1 MKTVKTYSPRI
12 KVLSLILSFLVI
24 FYLVPVSVFA
34 EGLNNGNAASSS
46 YAPEA
51 DGNNDG
57 LEGHNPTATHS
68 AGDGG
73 VGSINLATGK
83 LTLAIPTLT
92 TTDSLFAFTPT
103 LVYNSSLAGKDVT
116 SKHVD
121 IPFATSYMP
130 KGFKLNIQE
139 TIVEKEYCDENNVH
153 HLYYSLYDADGTTH
167 LFYSDDED
175 NTKYY
180 DDSGLRLTLTFSN
193 SDIEIEDTSKTVRT
207 YSAIS
212 DTAWHLTSVTDRYG
226 NQLIFEFN
234 TSYQPTKVTV
244 KPNGLS
250 NVEILSFLYENDK
263 LIAVYNDASKA
274 SVIFNYSNGNLS
286 QVSYCYGNNN
296 TTDQDVRDAYN
307 DVDSVENIVVFTS
320 AEYNTNSNGYITGVR
335 DLTTAEIM
343 YYQIS
348 NGKIIKV
355 TELVGNTL
363 GRKVSYT
370 YGNGYTDVRSTGN
383 DEILDTDDDIITR
396 YIFDENNRAV
406 SVYSMSA
413 DSSEIYSIT
422 TATYVDDNKIKNSL
436 KERTVLQGVE
446 TEDLIEGVP
455 GSEYFA
461 TIDSDNTTGLYKQTV
476 FLAENVAS
484 LTESNANMEYIISG
498 FGYSNSIL
506 QNESSDF
513 SLGVNVY
520 YYQGEGIEDEVV
532 SYSFDFADIES
543 KWQYVCGRF
552 SCNLGDSPTYKFVR
566 KIEVVC
572 SYYGHPDIENESAYA
587 NFKDVA
593 LTPFEASNGYNY
605 YYYESGN
612 LAIIEN
618 SFYLEKY
625 EYDTDNRLTL
635 ITNSYNEIAE
645 YTYTEESGTT
655 VRNEKCFRYDPEN
668 NARYLV
674 SETVYTYN
682 EYGLLTKTSAL
693 EIIDD
698 NSASNDELL
707 SITSEYEYITTDGS
721 RVFGALISET
731 DSLGNR
737 TEYTIDPNKGWLLYA
752 INTTTYIGYKY
763 DYYEDG
769 TLWYVTPVTMSGD
782 VPVEMDGRVSYG
794 YYANGELSYI
804 WTESTEYHIRRDIY
818 SNPYEIEVGDR
829 TLATYEYYPNNG
841 KLKKI
846 NYGNGFSEEYEYNTL
861 EMLEKVWYTY
871 DDGTREQALS
881 YAYNPDG
888 TLDVVT
894 NLLEG
899 KDTKYEY
906 DNYGRL
912 IGVYERNANETD
924 YSEVYSINYDATGRV
939 SSQLPIIR
947 YSSTTSTHS
956 KELST
961 SYEYNIK
968 GAISTET
975 YEYLSNEHK
984 INYAYDGFNRLST
997 VNKNF
1002 GDFNYSTT
1010 YSYVTNEDNTSY
1022 CVNGITN
1029 VINNN
1034 VESSFHYTYDS
1045 EGNIIEAVVN
1055 YGRITY
1061 TYDSLGQLTREN
1073 NEQLNKTYVYKYDNA
1088 GNLTTK
1094 ETYPLTY
1101 SEHILK
1107 SPISTDSYAYGD
1119 AEWGDML
1126 TSYNGITITYDE
1138 IGNPLSYY
1146 NGNSYTFTWEGRKLI
1161 GAVKGSNTMSF
1172 TYNAEGIRTS
1182 KTVNGVKHTYHL
1194 NGSQIISEQW
1204 EDKLLVYIYD
1214 ASGSPIGM
1222 MYRTTSYE
1230 AEDFDVFWFEK
1241 NMQGDVIAVYNESGT
1256 KLAVYTYDAW
1266 GNHSVSYTNDGGST
1280 GVQYN
1285 PFRYRGY
1292 YYDFDLGM
1300 YYLQSRYYDAT
1311 ICRFI
1316 SPDTTAVLSVTPM
1329 ALTDKNLY
1337 AYCDNNPVTRID
1349 GGGEFW
1355 VTAVAIGTVV
1365 GFVVGI
1371 AGQIVSDLVTSKL
1384 TGETTL
1390 SNWQT
1395 YVGAGV
1401 GGAVSGAIL
1410 GGTGN
1415 VAVANA
1421 MGGIFTTGVGLSLEK
1436 LTGVSNKSWL
1446 EIGVN
1451 TLIDGTVAYLL
1462 GNLSGVDG
1470 ITSGRNNMFAI
1481 YRSGLTKLRNNTAL
1495 HMSIGVVDKGFI
1507 SCFVGSFAMDVYYG
1521 IKQFSYE
1528 RIKNGI
1534 LK

>member
-116 SKHVD
+116 SEHVD

-139 TIVEKEYCDENNVH
+139 TIVEKEYCDENNVY

-167 LFYSDDED
+167 NFFSDD
-175 NTKYY
+175 NTNYY

-274 SVIFNYSNGNLS
+274 SVILNYSDGNL
-286 QVSYCYGNNN
+286 YMMKHCYGNDN
-296 TTDQDVRDAYN
+296 TTEQDVRDAYN
-307 DVDSVENIVVFTS
+307 DLES
-320 AEYNTNSNGYITGVR
+320 AENVESYVSVLYLTNNSGEITGVR
-335 DLTTAEIM
+335 DLTTAEIIR
-343 YYQIS
+343 YQTS
-348 NGKIIKV
+348 NGKITNV
-355 TELVGNTL
+355 TEYIGNTL

-422 TATYVDDNKIKNSL
+422 TATYEDDNKIKNSL

-446 TEDLIEGVP
+446 PDDVIEGVP
-455 GSEYFA
+455 DSEYFA
-461 TIDSDNTTGLYKQTV
+461 TIDSDNTTGFYKQTV

-520 YYQGEGIEDEVV
+520 YYQGEGMEDEVV

-618 SFYLEKY
+618 SFYREEY

-655 VRNEKCFRYDPEN
+655 VRNEKCFIYDPEN

-707 SITSEYEYITTDGS
+707 SITSEYEYITTAGS

-782 VPVEMDGRVSYG
+782 VPVEMDGRVIYG

-888 TLDVVT
+888 TLDVVSS
-894 NLLEG
+894 LLEG
-899 KDTKYEY
+899 KETKYEY
-906 DNYGRL
+906 DDEGRL
-912 IGVYERNANETD
+912 TEIKEKDTDETD
-924 YSEVYSINYDATGRV
+924 YTTSCLINYDSTDRV
-939 SSQLPIIR
+939 SCKTPIIT
-947 YSSTTSTHS
+947 YGSTTSTTS
-956 KELST
+956 RLLLT
-961 SYEYNIK
+961 SYEYGDN
-968 GAISTET
+968 GALSVET
-975 YEYLSNEHK
+975 HEYLGDNHK
-984 INYAYDGFNRLST
+984 INYSYDSLNRISSIYRDMGDFDYTTEYTYLNGGSYGNGNNSSHLVSKYVST
-997 VNKNF
+997 V
-1002 GDFNYSTT
+1002 GSSSTT
-1010 YSYVTNEDNTSY
+1010 YLYGYDPRGNITTVETNGSGTY
-1022 CVNGITN
+1022 
-1029 VINNN
+1029 
-1034 VESSFHYTYDS
+1034 YTYDYLGQLVS
-1045 EGNIIEAVVN
+1045 EWDDELV
-1055 YGRITY
+1055 RTY
-1061 TYDSLGQLTREN
+1061 TYDE
-1073 NEQLNKTYVYKYDNA
+1073 A
-1088 GNLTTK
+1088 GNIVSINTEPVTSDGGMIMRLIP
-1094 ETYPLTY
+1094 PLTQNNTVTFSY
-1101 SEHILK
+1101 
-1107 SPISTDSYAYGD
+1107 TDSQ
-1119 AEWGDML
+1119 WGDLL
-1126 TSYNGITITYDE
+1126 TSFNGTTITYDE

-1146 NGNSYTFTWEGRKLI
+1146 NGTAYTFTWEGRKLVR
-1161 GAVKGSNTMSF
+1161 AVKGSKNLTF
-1172 TYNAEGIRTS
+1172 VYNDEGIRTS

-1194 NGSQIISEQW
+1194 NGSQIIAEEW
-1204 EDKLLVYIYD
+1204 GNKLLVYLYD

-1230 AEDFDVFWFEK
+1230 PEDFDVFWFEK
-1241 NMQGDVIAVYNESGT
+1241 NLQGDIIAVYNESGIKVAT
-1256 KLAVYTYDAW
+1256 YTYSDAW
-1266 GNHSVSYTNDGGST
+1266 GNHSVSYSNGGAST

-1292 YYDFDLGM
+1292 YYDTDLGM
-1300 YYLQSRYYDAT
+1300 YYLQSRYYDSK

-1316 SPDTTAVLSVTPM
+1316 NADSYISTGQG
-1329 ALTDKNLY
+1329 LTGYNMF
-1337 AYCDNNPVTRID
+1337 AYCGNNPVNRID
-1349 GGGEFW
+1349 PTGEISNIL
-1355 VTAVAIGTVV
+1355 IGITIGAFV
-1365 GFVVGI
+1365 GFVSSVISQLTDEESSSITPEEFWTHVGI
-1371 AGQIVSDLVTSKL
+1371 SVISGAISGGLAASGVGLKGQIVGNTIIGGISGLLNEHIKDVYRDDYS
-1384 TGETTL
+1384 G
-1390 SNWQT
+1390 SAGT
-1395 YVGAGV
+1395 YIMSGLD
-1401 GGAVSGAIL
+1401 GAI
-1410 GGTGN
+1410 
-1415 VAVANA
+1415 
-1421 MGGIFTTGVGLSLEK
+1421 MGGISGLIGGSGSASK
-1436 LTGVSNKSWL
+1436 HVSNSFWRM
-1446 EIGVN
+1446 
-1451 TLIDGTVAYLL
+1451 VAS
-1462 GNLSGVDG
+1462 GGSNLSYYFSQISKQAMRDG
-1470 ITSGRNNMFAI
+1470 IKAI
-1481 YRSGLTKLRNNTAL
+1481 P
-1495 HMSIGVVDKGFI
+1495 SIFKAAIPSVID
-1507 SCFVGSFAMDVYYG
+1507 SL
-1521 IKQFSYE
+1521 FS
-1528 RIKNGI
+1528 I
-1534 LK
+1534 LNQ